1 MNTTEIL
8 TLAAAIVPDR
18 TAVIYDGQR
27 ISFERL
33 QERVNRLANGM
44 AALGIGRG
52 DRVAAMQTNCNQLLE
67 IYFAA
72 AQRDAIYVPVNF
84 RAKADELA
92 TMLSIV
98 EPRLLFL
105 GERYRG
111 LAPSD
116 GSIAG
121 NRIVMLDA
129 PAAGGNIGYDA
140 LLSDSDPEQRHF
152 PEDDADA
159 TTVIMFTSGTTS
171 IPKGAQLSHDSF
183 ATFLLSNV
191 APADPDVAET
201 NLLTVPM
208 YHVAGMQAALAAVF
222 GGRTLV
228 VMPQFDPEGWLSLA
242 AEHRVN
248 RAMLVPTML
257 KRVMEHPRFGE
268 YDLSALDVITY
279 GAAAMPLPVIRDAIA
294 AFPGARFINAFG
306 QTETASTITM
316 LPPDDHILEGEPDEI
331 ERKLRRLT
339 SIGKPLEDVEVMIV
353 GEDGN
358 LVPVGETGEIV
369 ARGPRI
375 MTGYWQP
382 GASGGAANVN
392 TNANAGSDNGDAN
405 AGGGSEDTIRDGWLY
420 TGDLAW
426 QDADGYI
433 YLAGR
438 ARDFIKRGGEMI
450 APEEVEQA
458 LAEHPGVDEAAVIG
472 IADLEWGEEV
482 RAVVVRSAAGN
493 NAAGDTA
500 AVTENELIE
509 HCRQRLAGFKRP
521 RSIVFVDA
529 LPRNVMGK
537 VLKRGLREEF
547 GYPITANSA

>member
-1 MNTTEIL
+1 MNTTEFL

-18 TAVIYDGQR
+18 TAVIYEGRR
-27 ISFERL
+27 ISFEQL
-33 QERVNRLANGM
+33 QENVNRLANGM
-44 AALGIGRG
+44 AACGIGRG
-52 DRVAAMQTNCNQLLE
+52 HRIAAMQTNCHHLLE

-72 AQRDAIYVPVNF
+72 AQLDAIYVPINF

-92 TMLSIV
+92 TMLDIV
-98 EPRLLFL
+98 APQLLFL
-105 GERYRG
+105 GERYRT

-116 GSIAG
+116 GAIPSD
-121 NRIVMLDA
+121 RVVMLDA
-129 PAAGGNIGYDA
+129 PASDDGSIGYDA
-140 LLSDSDPEQRHF
+140 LLADSDPEQQHF
-152 PEDDADA
+152 PECDADD

-201 NLLTVPM
+201 NLLTVPL

-222 GGRTLV
+222 GGRTLAI
-228 VMPQFDPEGWLSLA
+228 MPQFDPEGWLALV

-257 KRVMEHPRFGE
+257 KRVIEHPRFAD
-268 YDLSALDVITY
+268 YDLSSLDVITY
-279 GAAAMPLPVIRDAIA
+279 GAAPMPLPVIRAAIA
-294 AFPGARFINAFG
+294 AFPAARFINAFG

-316 LPPDDHILEGEPDEI
+316 LPPDDHVLTGDADEI
-331 ERKLRRLT
+331 ERKLQRLT
-339 SIGKPLEDVEVMIV
+339 SIGKPLDDVEVLIV

-358 LVPVGETGEIV
+358 PVPQGETGEIV

-375 MTGYWQP
+375 MTGYWSP
-382 GASGGAANVN
+382 GDAGADAVSDASG
-392 TNANAGSDNGDAN
+392 
-405 AGGGSEDTIRDGWLY
+405 DTIRNGWLY

-458 LAEHPGVDEAAVIG
+458 LTEHPGVDEAAVIG
-472 IADLEWGEEV
+472 IPDLEWGEEV
-482 RAVVVRSAAGN
+482 RAIVVRAG
-493 NAAGDTA
+493 AGADTA
-500 AVTENELIE
+500 TVTESDLIE

-537 VLKRGLREEF
+537 VLKRDLRAQF
-547 GYPITANSA
+547 GHPVQAQ